1 MSLPQIVC
9 VNCAILGQREAF
21 QVKINGDQS
30 VDDLK
35 NVINTTALK
44 VLGAHSLSLYKVGL
58 PYSQDDYHE
67 VSNAILDRSVR
78 LEETQRLGYH
88 LQLLQEVKDGFP
100 DNLLH
105 IVVVPP
111 TSESKF
117 QAVFLALILEYS
129 RCPQWFRVHSKTQA
143 PAVATVATVLSWWRK
158 E

>member
-35 NVINTTALK
+35 NVINAKTLQ
-44 VLGAHSLSLYKVGL
+44 VLGAHSLSLYKVDL

-78 LEETQRLGYH
+78 LEENQRLGYH

-100 DNLLH
+100 DKLLH

-111 TSESKF
+111 TSESK
-117 QAVFLALILEYS
+117 IPG
-129 RCPQWFRVHSKTQA
+129 C
-143 PAVATVATVLSWWRK
+143 LSCADAGV
-158 E
+158 